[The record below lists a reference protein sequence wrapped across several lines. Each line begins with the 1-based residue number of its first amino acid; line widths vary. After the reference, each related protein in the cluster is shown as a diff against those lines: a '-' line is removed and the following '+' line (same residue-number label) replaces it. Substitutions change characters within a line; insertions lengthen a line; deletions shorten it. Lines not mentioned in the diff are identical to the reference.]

1 MVQKLTPGGAGGRL
15 LQEVL
20 GGVQQGGA
28 RAELPLSTATTRRS
42 TGARLAE
49 CTASSRTPGRGFPS
63 VPLPG
68 NVGLQRQA
76 GDAWVAADAL
86 SEVAGVAYFDRH
98 GVRRHAETDHTFM
111 VTLVL
116 QAYAARKGLVYDRR
130 TE

>member
-1 MVQKLTPGGAGGRL
+1 MP
-15 LQEVL
+15 EVK
-20 GGVQQGGA
+20 GVRHA
-28 RAELPLSTATTRRS
+28 RSEAFEARTKAK
-42 TGARLAE
+42 RLARQ
-49 CTASSRTPGRGFPS
+49 AQKS
-63 VPLPG
+63 PG
-68 NVGLQRQA
+68 NVELQRQA
-76 GDAWVAADAL
+76 DEAWVAADAL